1 MRPNP
6 VKRKL
11 LTGEVSLGTFVFEFQ
26 THGIARIA
34 GVAGAE
40 FVVYDLE
47 HTGSTIESVRM
58 LTATT
63 QADGPV
69 PIVRVPVVE
78 YNWIARTL
86 DAGAMGLMFPM
97 VETGEQAQ
105 RIVASAKYPP
115 IGRRG
120 AAFGI
125 AHDGYNGGDIHA
137 SMQSAND
144 ETLLIAQIETRTGL
158 DNIEAIA
165 AVEGIDCL
173 WIGHFDLTNSL
184 GIPGQF
190 DHPDFHAAI
199 DKVLQVCNDAGKIP
213 GFMASDVADANQL
226 IERGFRAIAYG
237 GDIWLYQQALADG
250 LAAVREANK

>member
-1 MRPNP
+1 MRDNP

-11 LTGEVSLGTFVFEFQ
+11 LAGEISLGTFVFEFQ
-26 THGIARIA
+26 THGIARMA

-47 HTGSTIESVRM
+47 HTGSTIETVRM

-63 QADGPV
+63 PVDGPV

-105 RIVASAKYPP
+105 RIVSSAKYPP
-115 IGRRG
+115 VGRRG

-125 AHDGYNGGDIHA
+125 AHDGYDGSDIHA
-137 SMQSAND
+137 SMQSANE

-158 DNIEAIA
+158 ENVEQIA

-199 DKVLQVCNDAGKIP
+199 DKVLQVCNDSRKIP
-213 GFMASDVADANQL
+213 GFMASGVADANQL

-250 LAAVREANK
+250 LAAVRNANK